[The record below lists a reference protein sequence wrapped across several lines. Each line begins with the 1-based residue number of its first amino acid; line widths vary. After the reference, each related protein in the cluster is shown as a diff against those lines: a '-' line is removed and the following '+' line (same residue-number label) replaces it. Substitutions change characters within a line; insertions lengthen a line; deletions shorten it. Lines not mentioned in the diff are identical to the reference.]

1 MGLKLCLLDI
11 LVCPECHK
19 DNLKLKNDVYSQEEV
34 KEGILLCDSCGRHYP
49 IVNYVPRFV
58 LSDTYVAGFSFEWKK
73 FPKMLYGLVTE
84 DSFSRFNINLDEL
97 CGKRI
102 LDVGCGSGR
111 FVEFFSRRGRE
122 VVGVDLSFSVT
133 EAFRYCGLRQNVHI
147 VQADLYKLP
156 FKEEI
161 FDLVFSFGVL
171 MHTPDTKK
179 AFMQLPRHVKPG
191 GKLAVFVYAKWF
203 EMGSWMNRAK
213 ERLSDSYRKLTSK
226 LPSIMLRGFS
236 YAAIPLY
243 ELKKLPK
250 LGKLLDAAI
259 PSSMHPDWRVR
270 VLETFD
276 WYSPNYHW
284 KHTRTEV
291 AEWFKEAGFEH
302 IFISP
307 HPVTVVGLRPPPK

>member
-1 MGLKLCLLDI
+1 LDV
-11 LVCPECHK
+11 LTCPECHS
-19 DNLKLKNDVYSQEEV
+19 DSLKLKEDVYSRGEV
-34 KEGILLCDSCGRHYP
+34 REGTLSCDSCGRHYP

-58 LSDTYVAGFSFEWKK
+58 SSDKYVASFSFEWKN
-73 FPKMLYGLVTE
+73 FPKVLCDLKAE
-84 DSFSRFNINLDEL
+84 DSFSRFNISLDEL
-97 CGKRI
+97 SGKSI

-122 VVGVDLSFSVT
+122 VVGVDLSYSVT
-133 EAFRYCGLRQNVHI
+133 EALRYCRLRQNVHI
-147 VQADLYKLP
+147 VQADLFNLP

-161 FDLVFSFGVL
+161 FDIVFSFGVL

-179 AFMQLPRHVKPG
+179 AFMQLPKHVKPG

-203 EMGSWMNRAK
+203 EMGSWINRTK
-213 ERLSDSYRKLTSK
+213 EGLSDSYRKLTSK
-226 LPSIMLRGFS
+226 LPSIMLYGFS
-236 YAAIPLY
+236 HIAIPLY
-243 ELKKLPK
+243 EMKRVPK
-250 LGKLLDAAI
+250 LGKLIDAAM

-276 WYSPNYHW
+276 WYSPYYHW

-307 HPVTVVGLRPPPK
+307 HPVTVVGLRPLLHGTWLHQ